1 MSLDKTRKKKPR
13 FNKFKLHIVF
23 WFFLCIVFSTILYI
37 QISSHV
43 QLSKE
48 IDLLKHQ
55 LAEAVETEQE
65 LLNAIE
71 FSRSDEFVIRYAHN
85 ELGLVFSN
93 EVIIFNDNF
102 RPVR

>member
-1 MSLDKTRKKKPR
+1 MHSDKIGKKKSR
-13 FNKFKLHIVF
+13 FNKLKLHIVF

-48 IDLLKHQ
+48 IDLLKQQ

-102 RPVR
+102 RLVR

>member
-1 MSLDKTRKKKPR
+1 MHSYKTGKKTPR
-13 FNKFKLHIVF
+13 SIKLKLHIVF

-48 IDLLKHQ
+48 IDLLKQQ

-93 EVIIFNDNF
+93 EIIIFNDNF
-102 RPVR
+102 RQVR